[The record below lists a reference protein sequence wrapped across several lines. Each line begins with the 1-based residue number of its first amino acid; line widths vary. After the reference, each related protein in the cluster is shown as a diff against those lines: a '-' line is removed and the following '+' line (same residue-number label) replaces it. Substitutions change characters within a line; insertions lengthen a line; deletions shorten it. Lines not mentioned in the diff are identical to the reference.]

1 MKFYEMLAD
10 EIVVQKKIEALMKL
24 KAQKL
29 HELKEID
36 ATLRKIIYRKR
47 KWKRN
52 LLAQSTIQRRF
63 MTIKSLKKGEVTIST
78 HKVRS
83 FLSSCTI

>member
-10 EIVVQKKIEALMKL
+10 QIKEQKKIDALMKL

-36 ATLRKIIYRKR
+36 ATLRKIIY
-47 KWKRN
+47 
-52 LLAQSTIQRRF
+52 
-63 MTIKSLKKGEVTIST
+63 KK
-78 HKVRS
+78 KK
-83 FLSSCTI
+83 